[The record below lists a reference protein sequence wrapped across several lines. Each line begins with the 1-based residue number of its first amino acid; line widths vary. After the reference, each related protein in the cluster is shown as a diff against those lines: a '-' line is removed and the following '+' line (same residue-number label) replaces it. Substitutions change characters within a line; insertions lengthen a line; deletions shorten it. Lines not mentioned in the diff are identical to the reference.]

1 MTIRARFAPLIGVL
15 LGVLAS
21 GASWPANAEPHL
33 SSDGTSEFLAPVPSE
48 DLGSPQASVEPI
60 SETRRESEPPSTG
73 SVPDI
78 DPWAYAFAESS
89 RLQAVAFRGPVNVPV
104 YEVAMNPQVEYF
116 VDRFTSTRRDAV
128 GGRRQGDA
136 GDRLH
141 RLLGVGPHPFPS
153 SGDQGVRSG
162 DPCGHGDRA

>member
-60 SETRRESEPPSTG
+60 SETRRESEPPSTT
-73 SVPDI
+73 SVRDT
-78 DPWAYAFAESS
+78 DPRAHGFAESCRFQS
-89 RLQAVAFRGPVNVPV
+89 VAFCRPVNEPANRGP
-104 YEVAMNPQVEYF
+104 
-116 VDRFTSTRRDAV
+116 
-128 GGRRQGDA
+128 
-136 GDRLH
+136 
-141 RLLGVGPHPFPS
+141 
-153 SGDQGVRSG
+153 
-162 DPCGHGDRA
+162 